1 MSWQSLLNGKVQRI
15 NEPDFY
21 VESYAPGTTR
31 PYCAF
36 RRINE
41 QGGADKL
48 NDWLP
53 YRGMMDWLD
62 GYIAG
67 REGVV

>member
-15 NEPDFY
+15 NNPNLY
-21 VESYAPGTTR
+21 VESYLPGSTR
-31 PYCAF
+31 LYCTF
-36 RRINE
+36 LKINE
-41 QGGADKL
+41 QGGATKL
-48 NDWLP
+48 SNWLP

-67 REGVV
+67 LEA